1 MALNYAK
8 LFNRRVTPQ
17 SRPIPGSTQVAN
29 SGGGYSWQVDD
40 WTRLDRF
47 LILGAEGGTY
57 YITERDLVKQN
68 HDAIVRCLQADGVRA
83 VKRIV
88 EISESG
94 RAPKNDPAVFALA
107 VATTCAA
114 PEAKALA
121 FQSLAKVCRIGTH
134 LFHFAEY
141 VNALRGWGRGLRN
154 AVGRWYL
161 EQEANKLAYQVVKYQ
176 QRDSWSHGDL
186 LRLAHPKAPSAQHDA
201 VFRWLLA
208 DRSSASLADSLG
220 EREVKR
226 KVRGEERVAKYAAT
240 GALPKLIEAFEQAKR
255 ATRAGEI
262 VKLIDEFNL
271 PRE

>member
-40 WTRLDRF
+40 WTRFDRF

-68 HDAIVRCLQADGVRA
+68 HDAIVRCIKLDGIRA

-88 EISESG
+88 EISDSG

-107 VATTCAA
+107 LVAAHGS

-121 FQSLAKVCRIGTH
+121 FQNLAKVCRIGTH

-161 EQEANKLAYQVVKYQ
+161 EQEADKLAYQVVKYQ

-186 LRLAHPKAPSAQHDA
+186 LRLAHSYGPGFFSSIMKSTTSFQVLSGMCGSAATIYARAICRFTAPICADSDCACSSLRA
-201 VFRWLLA
+201 VFLSAVPRLFCSPVSV
-208 DRSSASLADSLG
+208 SS
-220 EREVKR
+220 E
-226 KVRGEERVAKYAAT
+226 
-240 GALPKLIEAFEQAKR
+240 
-255 ATRAGEI
+255 
-262 VKLIDEFNL
+262 
-271 PRE
+271 